1 MKFYIHKASN
11 GQYYF
16 VIKGGNGE
24 TVATSELYVYKSS
37 AQSTIDSMKRSIN
50 VNTPVIDLT

>member
-1 MKFYIHKASN
+1 MKFYIYKASN

-24 TVATSELYVYKSS
+24 VVATSETYIYKSS
-37 AQSTIDSMKRSIN
+37 AQATIDSMKRSIN
-50 VNTPVIDLT
+50 TNTPVIDMT